1 MGMYYLKPT
10 TEVQLGSVIK
20 KVDELWPNESILT
33 YNLQEGIF
41 ELSEISEMKKSES
54 IIEYTYVKLNYQDE
68 SFALDT
74 IVPVKN
80 HKDELMYGYF
90 TNDKPTIADIDPDK
104 LVNVVPGFYK
114 FFNGSE
120 WVDIEN
126 VELFNYVGYL
136 FQIKVAKNHS
146 FFVENILI
154 SDYTTE

>member
-1 MGMYYLKPT
+1 MGVYHLKPT

-41 ELSEISEMKKSES
+41 ELSEISEMKKTDS
-54 IIEYTYVKLNYQDE
+54 IVEYTYVKLNYQDE
-68 SFALDT
+68 SFELNT
-74 IVPVKN
+74 IIPVKN
-80 HKDELMYGYF
+80 HKDELVYGYF
-90 TNDKPTIADIDPDK
+90 TNDKPVIADIDPDK
-104 LVNVVPGFYK
+104 LVSVVPGFYK
-114 FFNGSE
+114 FFNGGE
-120 WVDIEN
+120 WIDIEN